1 MMLRLTAV
9 LFPTAAVLAAAGLI
23 GCGYEC
29 GWDATRYLLPAAR
42 TVALITAATAYTAAL
57 FH

>member
-9 LFPTAAVLAAAGLI
+9 LFPTAAVLAAVGLL
-23 GCGYEC
+23 GCEC

-42 TVALITAATAYTAAL
+42 TIALITAATAYTAAL